1 MNLSKSIELPTE
13 RRTAKPGALARYEAR
28 WGLLL
33 ISPWLIGFVIFQLG
47 PILASLYLSFT
58 RYDVITPPRWAGIEN
73 YKYMV
78 QGDPLFFQSLWVTV
92 SYVLI
97 LVPLEIIGS
106 LLCAMLLNRPLHFRA
121 FFRSLF
127 FIPSITPVVAVVFLF
142 SWLLNGHYGLINYLL
157 SLLNIQGPQ
166 WLGDPRWAKTS
177 LILLALWA
185 SIGGARMIIFLAG
198 LQGVPQH
205 LYDAAKIDGANALR
219 RFFHVTVPML
229 TPTVFFN
236 LILAIIGSFQVFAV
250 AYVATSGGPRHST
263 YFYLLHLY
271 FQAFRYFEMG
281 YASALAWVLFFI
293 LLAFTYVQFRLSSRW
308 VYYEGDV

>member
-1 MNLSKSIELPTE
+1 PTE

-121 FFRSLF
+121 FF
-127 FIPSITPVVAVVFLF
+127 
-142 SWLLNGHYGLINYLL
+142 
-157 SLLNIQGPQ
+157 
-166 WLGDPRWAKTS
+166 
-177 LILLALWA
+177 
-185 SIGGARMIIFLAG
+185 
-198 LQGVPQH
+198 
-205 LYDAAKIDGANALR
+205 
-219 RFFHVTVPML
+219 
-229 TPTVFFN
+229 
-236 LILAIIGSFQVFAV
+236 
-250 AYVATSGGPRHST
+250 
-263 YFYLLHLY
+263 
-271 FQAFRYFEMG
+271 
-281 YASALAWVLFFI
+281 
-293 LLAFTYVQFRLSSRW
+293 
-308 VYYEGDV
+308 